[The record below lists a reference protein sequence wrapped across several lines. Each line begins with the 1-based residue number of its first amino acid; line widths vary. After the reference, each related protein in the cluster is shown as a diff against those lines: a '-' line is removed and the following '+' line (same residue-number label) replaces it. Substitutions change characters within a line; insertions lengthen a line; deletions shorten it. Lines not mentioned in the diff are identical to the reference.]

1 MTHLGHEDQ
10 FPSPSRNG
18 GCRFGQVTF
27 DGMGGKEEG
36 APVAD
41 LRRATTANRARY
53 VAQVIPGHHSRC
65 VYVDRIGG
73 AGSYP
78 CRKRRSASRVSCS
91 ACLVTRA
98 FVAR

>member
-1 MTHLGHEDQ
+1 MTASGHEDQ
-10 FPSPSRNG
+10 FPPPSLNDR
-18 GCRFGQVTF
+18 CRLGEATF
-27 DGMGGKEEG
+27 AGMGDDELN

-41 LRRATTANRARY
+41 LRRATTANRVRY
-53 VAQVIPGHHSRC
+53 VAQVIPGHRSRC
-65 VYVDRIGG
+65 VYLDRIAR

-78 CRKRRSASRVSCS
+78 CRKRRSASRLSCS